1 MVYDNLTPYEKSLA
15 NFGDRAAII
24 AGLEISDKISE
35 EEAYQQIRELYKN
48 LKHLRKVERKD
59 WNSQVQ

>member
-1 MVYDNLTPYEKSLA
+1 MYNNLTPYEKSLA
-15 NFGDRAAII
+15 KFGDRAAII

-35 EEAYQQIRELYKN
+35 EEAYQQIRELYKT

-59 WNSQVQ
+59 WNPQVQ

>member
-1 MVYDNLTPYEKSLA
+1 MYSNLSAYEKSLA
-15 NFGDRAAII
+15 KFGDRAAII

-35 EEAYQQIRELYKN
+35 EEAYQQIRELYKT

-59 WNSQVQ
+59 WNPQVQ